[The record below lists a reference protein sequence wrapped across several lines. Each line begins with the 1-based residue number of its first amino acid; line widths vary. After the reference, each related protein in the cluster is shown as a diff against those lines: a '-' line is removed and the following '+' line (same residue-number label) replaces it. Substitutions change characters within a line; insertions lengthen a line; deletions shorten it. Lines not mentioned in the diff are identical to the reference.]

1 MIDKELDERVQ
12 LLTAWARQ
20 NMTFDQATSCFA
32 VVQVVLEEF
41 QALNARLSKEHQHAS
56 TMLLEAGSIDR
67 KRAAHLKSLGLEL
80 EAQLPDLLRR
90 AAAEGGAVYKRRV
103 SKRAKDA
110 ADHRHSSP
118 GGAREKAE
126 SIRREWAS
134 GKYSTRER
142 CAEEEHAALG
152 MSFSSALKA
161 LRNVPKPKPNPS

>member
-1 MIDKELDERVQ
+1 MIDKELEEQ
-12 LLTAWARQ
+12 IQILTAWARR
-20 NMTFDQATSCFA
+20 NMTYEQATFLFA
-32 VVQVVLEEF
+32 VHKVVLDDLKATF
-41 QALNARLSKEHQHAS
+41 DRSNKDHQQAS
-56 TMLLEAGSIDR
+56 TMLAEAGASEL
-67 KRAAHLKSLGLEL
+67 KTAALLKEMAAEL
-80 EAQLPDLLRR
+80 EAAMPRLLRQ
-90 AAAEGGAVYKRRV
+90 AAAAGGAVYKRQA

-152 MSFSSALKA
+152 MSYSSAIKA
-161 LRNVPKPKPNPS
+161 LRNVPKPNPS